1 MESIELAKQVDDA
14 LKAMGISLPPAVA
27 GFIGALISL
36 RFLASMNP
44 IQVWITLGTGFLAAG
59 YLTPTV
65 LTFFAAPAG
74 GVGFGIG
81 FCAMGLLGGVMG
93 LINQFA
99 SDPGSFLSRWT
110 KLGKKDADQ

>member
-1 MESIELAKQVDDA
+1 MESIEYAKQVDQL
-14 LKAMGISLPPAVA
+14 LKSMGISLPPAVA
-27 GFIGALISL
+27 GFVGALISL
-36 RFLASMNP
+36 RFLATMTP
-44 IQVWITLGTGFLAAG
+44 TQVWVTLGTGFLAAG
-59 YLTPTV
+59 YLTP
-65 LTFFAAPAG
+65 LTLSFVTAPAG